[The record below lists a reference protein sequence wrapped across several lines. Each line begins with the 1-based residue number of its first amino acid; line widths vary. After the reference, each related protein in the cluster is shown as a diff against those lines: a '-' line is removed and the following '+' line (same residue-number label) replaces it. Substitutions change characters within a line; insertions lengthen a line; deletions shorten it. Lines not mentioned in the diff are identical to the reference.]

1 MIESAAGYLG
11 LETGLA
17 ATAIVAAIYL
27 YKAAQ
32 LAVVMKVVAVLALVV
47 GVLLVV
53 DVVSI
58 SINLEQLRTLPGV

>member
-32 LAVVMKVVAVLALVV
+32 LAIVMKVVAVLALVV